1 MTFSL
6 LARDEDGSFG
16 AAIASSSP
24 AVGARCLWLR
34 DKVGAVATQN
44 ITDPRIGNRCL
55 DMLAAGMKAVDVLSQ
70 LELDDPNARFR
81 QVLVI
86 DAQGTSSLR
95 SGSESLGTVGSAFG
109 NGVIAAGN
117 LLASD
122 QVPRAMVTAF
132 ERERGPLEI
141 RLLSALRAAVIAGA
155 EAGPIHSAG
164 IAVVTDVGWRV
175 TDLRVD
181 WHDDP
186 VEELARVLSVWLP
199 QRAAYI
205 TRAIDPSLSLGY
217 GVPGDDRH

>member
-1 MTFSL
+1 MTFTL
-6 LARDEDGSFG
+6 LARDGDGSFG

-24 AVGARCLWLR
+24 AVSARCLWLR

-44 ITDPRIGNRCL
+44 ITDPRIGSRCL
-55 DMLAAGMKAVDVLSQ
+55 DMLAAGTEADDVASQ
-70 LELDDPNARFR
+70 LEVDDPNARFR
-81 QVLVI
+81 QVLII
-86 DAQGTSSLR
+86 DAQGRSSLQ
-95 SGSESLGTVGSAFG
+95 SGSKSLGTVGSAVG

-117 LLASD
+117 MLASE
-122 QVPRAMVTAF
+122 QVPNAMVRSF
-132 ERERGPLEI
+132 EDEEGPLEM
-141 RLLSALRAAVIAGA
+141 RLLSALRSAVIAGG

-181 WHDDP
+181 WHDNP

-199 QRAAYI
+199 QRADYI

-217 GVPGDDRH
+217 GVPGDDRR

>member
-1 MTFSL
+1 MTFSV
-6 LARDEDGSFG
+6 LARDGDGSFG

-24 AVGARCLWLR
+24 AVSARCLWLR

-55 DMLAAGMKAVDVLSQ
+55 DMLATGLGAEDVVSQ

-81 QVLVI
+81 QVLVV
-86 DAQGTSSLR
+86 DAQGRTSVR

-117 LLASD
+117 MLSSD
-122 QVPRAMVTAF
+122 QVPRAMVTGF
-132 ERERGPLEI
+132 EDAQGPLEM
-141 RLLSALRAAVIAGA
+141 RLLAALRAAVAAGA
-155 EAGPIHSAG
+155 EAGPLHSAG
-164 IAVVTDVGWRV
+164 MAVVTDVGWRV

-181 WHDDP
+181 WHNDP

-199 QRAAYI
+199 QRAEYI

-217 GVPGDDRH
+217 GVPGDDRR